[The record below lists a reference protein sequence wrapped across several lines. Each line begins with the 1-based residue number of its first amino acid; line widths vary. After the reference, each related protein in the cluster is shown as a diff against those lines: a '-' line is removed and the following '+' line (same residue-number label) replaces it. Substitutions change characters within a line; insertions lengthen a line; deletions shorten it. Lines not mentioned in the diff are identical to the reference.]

1 MPYIEERVVFFS
13 VPYESGWSA
22 EARLAF
28 RELPGYLLGN
38 PPEAGQQ
45 IRFQLIRTDLS
56 GGRNTYTTPV
66 PFLYDGYIRATLGKQ
81 NRT

>member
-1 MPYIEERVVFFS
+1 MNRT
-13 VPYESGWSA
+13 ESGWSA

-38 PPEAGQQ
+38 RPEAGQQ

-56 GGRNTYTTPV
+56 GGRRTYTTPV
-66 PFLYDGYIRATLGKQ
+66 PFLYDGHNIYGYIRATLGKQ
-81 NRT
+81 NRN